1 MNRLSAI
8 IVIAALG
15 FSHYAQSQANVI
27 AGLGA
32 TSCARWI
39 ESRALK
45 DEGVDNFLAAW
56 VQGFLSGVN
65 SRSTYRHTIPG
76 EPRLLAS
83 IDKYCQE
90 NPEDPVY
97 AASMSLYGE
106 MSKQQ

>member
-1 MNRLSAI
+1 MNRLSAL

-32 TSCARWI
+32 TSCSRWL

-65 SRSTYRHTIPG
+65 SQSRYGHTIPG
-76 EPRLLAS
+76 EPRLLAA
-83 IDKYCQE
+83 IDKYCQA

-106 MSKQQ
+106 MSKQP